1 MNGQVVLITGA
12 ARGIGAAI
20 AQSVA
25 ARGARVA
32 LVGLEASELERL
44 ASSLPDAAA
53 YVADVTDQEAI
64 NAAVASAVERFGGL
78 DVAVVNA
85 GIASAGVVREADPE
99 AFVRTIE
106 VNLVGSYRTMRACVP
121 HLIARRGYL
130 LQVASIAAPLQMPG
144 MGAYCASKAGV
155 ESLARTLRG
164 ELRHHGVDVGVMYPS
179 WIDTTLVRS
188 AEQDPVM
195 GIIRS
200 RLHWP
205 LKKAYPVERVGEAAA
220 HAIGSRARTVG
231 VPGWTRALV
240 AARTLLW
247 PVVGADAR
255 RFAEELDRPTGGRAL
270 GPGGA
275 AAMDVAREREPA

>member
-20 AQSVA
+20 ARSVA

-32 LVGLEASELERL
+32 LVGLESGELEHL
-44 ASSLPDAAA
+44 AGSLPDAAA
-53 YVADVTDQEAI
+53 FVADVTDQEAI
-64 NAAVASAVERFGGL
+64 DGAVAAAVERFGGL

-85 GIASAGVVREADPE
+85 GIASAGVVREADPD

-155 ESLARTLRG
+155 ESLARSLRG
-164 ELRHHGVDVGVMYPS
+164 EVRHHGVDVGVLYPS
-179 WIDTTLVRS
+179 WIDTSLVRGAS
-188 AEQDPVM
+188 DDPVL
-195 GIIRS
+195 GIIPS

-205 LKKAYPVERVGEAAA
+205 LKKAYPVDRVGEAAA
-220 HAIGSRARTVG
+220 HGIASRARTIG
-231 VPGWTRALV
+231 VPGWTRLIV

-247 PVVGADAR
+247 PAVDIDAR
-255 RFAEELDRPTGGRAL
+255 RFASDLDRPTGAQAL
-270 GPGGA
+270 GPGGE
-275 AAMDVAREREPA
+275 AAMRAAREREPA